1 MDKNVKKMCLSKYL
15 FQLVL
20 KVIEIV
26 IERVM
31 KKIDNVD
38 ENNFSMSSEKHLK
51 LVFDS
56 FKNVFKKSNMSVAM
70 QFHGI

>member
-1 MDKNVKKMCLSKYL
+1 M
-15 FQLVL
+15 L

-26 IERVM
+26 IEHVM
-31 KKIDNVD
+31 MKIDNVD
-38 ENNFSMSSEKHLK
+38 ESNFSMSSEKHLK

-56 FKNVFKKSNMSVAM
+56 FKNVFKKFNTSVAM

>member
-1 MDKNVKKMCLSKYL
+1 MCLTKYL
-15 FQLVL
+15 FELVL

-26 IERVM
+26 IEHVM
-31 KKIDNVD
+31 MKIDNVD
-38 ENNFSMSSEKHLK
+38 ESNFSMSSEKHLK

-56 FKNVFKKSNMSVAM
+56 FKNVFKKFNTSVAM

>member
-1 MDKNVKKMCLSKYL
+1 MQVDKNVKKMCLLKYL
-15 FQLVL
+15 FQVVL

-31 KKIDNVD
+31 MKIDNVD
-38 ENNFSMSSEKHLK
+38 ESNSSMSRKKHLN

-56 FKNVFKKSNMSVAM
+56 F
-70 QFHGI
+70 

>member
-1 MDKNVKKMCLSKYL
+1 M
-15 FQLVL
+15 F
-20 KVIEIV
+20 IEISFSTRLESNKIV

-31 KKIDNVD
+31 MKIDKVD
-38 ENNFSMSSEKHLK
+38 ESNFSMSSEKHLK

-56 FKNVFKKSNMSVAM
+56 FKNVFKKSNTSVAM

>member
-1 MDKNVKKMCLSKYL
+1 MKSASGNDKNVKKMCLSKYL

-31 KKIDNVD
+31 MKIDNVD
-38 ENNFSMSSEKHLK
+38 ESNFSMSSKKHLN

-56 FKNVFKKSNMSVAM
+56 F
-70 QFHGI
+70 

>member
-1 MDKNVKKMCLSKYL
+1 MQVDDKNVKKMCLSKYL

-31 KKIDNVD
+31 MKIDNVD
-38 ENNFSMSSEKHLK
+38 ESNFSMSSKKHLD

-56 FKNVFKKSNMSVAM
+56 F
-70 QFHGI
+70 

>member
-1 MDKNVKKMCLSKYL
+1 M
-15 FQLVL
+15 L

-26 IERVM
+26 IEHVLM
-31 KKIDNVD
+31 IIDNVD
-38 ENNFSMSSEKHLK
+38 ESNFSMSSEKHLK

-56 FKNVFKKSNMSVAM
+56 FKNVFKKSNTSVAM

>member
-1 MDKNVKKMCLSKYL
+1 M
-15 FQLVL
+15 F
-20 KVIEIV
+20 IEISFSTRVESNKIV

-31 KKIDNVD
+31 MKIDNVD
-38 ENNFSMSSEKHLK
+38 ESNFSMSSEKHLK

-56 FKNVFKKSNMSVAM
+56 FKNVFKKSNTSVAM

>member
-1 MDKNVKKMCLSKYL
+1 MILYMNFEWKVQVDKNVKKMCLLKYL
-15 FQLVL
+15 FQVVL

-31 KKIDNVD
+31 MKIDNVD
-38 ENNFSMSSEKHLK
+38 ESNSSMSRKKHLN

-56 FKNVFKKSNMSVAM
+56 F
-70 QFHGI
+70 

>member
-1 MDKNVKKMCLSKYL
+1 MCLSKYL
-15 FQLVL
+15 FQVVL

-31 KKIDNVD
+31 MKIDNVD
-38 ENNFSMSSEKHLK
+38 ESNFSVSSEKHLK

-56 FKNVFKKSNMSVAM
+56 FKNVFKKSNTIVAM
-70 QFHGI
+70 QFHEI

>member
-1 MDKNVKKMCLSKYL
+1 MCLSKYL

-20 KVIEIV
+20 KEIKIV

-31 KKIDNVD
+31 MKIDNVD
-38 ENNFSMSSEKHLK
+38 ESNFSMSSEKHLK

-56 FKNVFKKSNMSVAM
+56 FKNVFKKSNTSVAM